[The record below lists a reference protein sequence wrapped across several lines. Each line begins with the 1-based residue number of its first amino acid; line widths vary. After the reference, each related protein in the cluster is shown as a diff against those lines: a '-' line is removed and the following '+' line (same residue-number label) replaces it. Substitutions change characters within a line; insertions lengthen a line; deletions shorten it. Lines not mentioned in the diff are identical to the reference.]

1 MEREPELFAF
11 GMKMMSEV
19 FPEDDI
25 VPSSKKWLNKFSN
38 PDYSSAEAILRCR
51 DFIAK
56 PDENELYI
64 RLKQLIIFQRQRK
77 ISGKHR

>member
-25 VPSSKKWLNKFSN
+25 VPSSKK
-38 PDYSSAEAILRCR
+38 
-51 DFIAK
+51 
-56 PDENELYI
+56 
-64 RLKQLIIFQRQRK
+64 
-77 ISGKHR
+77 